1 MVMGIRPFYAFLR
14 GFGHGFARSSF
25 TSGEEKTGMQKGT
38 RLGAR

>member
-25 TSGEEKTGMQKGT
+25 TPGAEKANAKGHPVG
-38 RLGAR
+38 GAR